1 MKTKTILGRAG
12 ILLSLFALVTMVSL
26 PTLAARSTKSKRPT
40 VAIIKA
46 DWCTACQ
53 KLEPTMMELINQY
66 KDRIDFVMLDVT
78 DDQKTE
84 QAAAE
89 ARKLGLTKF
98 FEANKKNT
106 STVAVFGR
114 SRKIVFQTMKN
125 FDREAYVKAFDEAI
139 AQAGVKRPRF
149 N

>member
-26 PTLAARSTKSKRPT
+26 PTLAARSTKTKRPT
-40 VAIIKA
+40 VAVIRA

-53 KLEPTMMELINQY
+53 KLEPTMMELMSQY

-78 DDQKTE
+78 DDSKTT
-84 QAAAE
+84 QAASK
-89 ARKLGLTKF
+89 ARKLGLAKF
-98 FEANKKNT
+98 FKANKKKT
-106 STVAVFGR
+106 STVVVLSP
-114 SRKIVFQTMKN
+114 SRKILFQTMKN

-139 AQAGVKRPRF
+139 AQAGT
-149 N
+149 